1 MATGTFFLWQEQ
13 LAEAHL
19 EAMAV
24 QRCSPRACRR
34 AVDGCFRKVFRMNGF
49 DLQKDEAKLL

>member
-19 EAMAV
+19 EAMSV
-24 QRCSPRACRR
+24 QRFSPRACRR
-34 AVDGCFRKVFRMNGF
+34 GLTGASERSS
-49 DLQKDEAKLL
+49 E